1 MIKLASL
8 LILVAF
14 STVGLWVG
22 TQSLAAALGFSEQV
36 LGEPLVTVSGTPI
49 YPPWKLFTW
58 AALFGAEDSRVRAG
72 YLSTLL
78 GVAVGLLSGV
88 GLRLVHDRKKTNE
101 ALTGN
106 VYGDAAFASLKDIKR
121 YGVIGQGRGVF
132 LGKTDCGQYIRH
144 DGPEHYAVIAPTRS
158 GKGAGIVVPTLL
170 TWRGSVVVYD
180 LKEENFQRTAGARS
194 SFSDILYFNPNS
206 LSTTRFNPLSEIRSG
221 ECEVRD
227 AQNIANMIVE
237 PDRPGVHDH
246 WIRTGNSL
254 LTAAILHVK
263 YAASPWERNLNGVAK
278 LLSRPDKTLT
288 ETLQEMLETK
298 HIRDE
303 NNRPLKAH
311 PGVAAAVRDVLNK
324 SGDDKSSVVS
334 TVMGYLGVYRDP
346 LLANATSCS
355 DFSIDSLVN
364 GEVPKSL
371 YMVIPAGDIDRL
383 RPVIRILVSLIC
395 RRLTERAVTGERR
408 DQEHRHKMLLMLD
421 EFPALGRLEFFE
433 SALGFLAG
441 YGLKAMLVCQ
451 SLAQLKQVYG
461 DRSSI
466 LDNTHVRVM
475 FRPETIE
482 TAEYISK
489 TLGQTTVRYKTK
501 SESGKKGSPFM
512 GSVNESVHFGGRPLL
527 TPREVMEL
535 PDDEALV
542 MVGGGRPIRA
552 KKIRY
557 FDDGSFTPLLHKPP
571 RGEKAGVSEQSDQWF
586 RTSYEAVDQTIEAE
600 PPSKIAANE
609 VNRVVKV
616 GNDEDLSAKPNLKV
630 LQHPRRKNGDAMIDD
645 SRALDTSIIE
655 GDLA

>member
-1 MIKLASL
+1 MAIRIVALFLFILASL
-8 LILVAF
+8 L
-14 STVGLWVG
+14 GLWVG
-22 TQSLAAALGFSEQV
+22 TQSLAASTGYSVQM
-36 LGEPLVTVSGTPI
+36 LGEPFFSLAGTSI
-49 YPPWKLFTW
+49 YLPWKLFSW
-58 AALFGAEDSRVRAG
+58 ATHFGFNDERVRAG
-72 YLSTLL
+72 YLFTLL
-78 GVAVGLLSGV
+78 GVGVGLLSGV
-88 GLRLVHDRKKTNE
+88 GLRLIYDKQKAQSE
-101 ALTGN
+101 LTGN
-106 VYGDAAFASLKDIKR
+106 VYGDAAFATLKDIYR
-121 YGVIGQGRGVF
+121 YGLVGQGRGVF
-132 LGKTDCGQYIRH
+132 LGKTSQEQYIRH
-144 DGPEHYAVIAPTRS
+144 DGPEHYAIIAPTRS

-180 LKEENFQRTAGARS
+180 LKEENFQRTAGERS
-194 SFSDILYFNPNS
+194 RFSDILYFNPNS
-206 LSTTRFNPLSEIRSG
+206 LTTTRFNPLQEMRSG
-221 ECEVRD
+221 DCEVRD

-263 YAASPWERNLNGVAK
+263 YAAPPWERNLNGVAK

-298 HIRDE
+298 HICDE

-355 DFSIDSLVN
+355 DFTIDSLVN
-364 GEVPKSL
+364 GERPKSL

-451 SLAQLKQVYG
+451 SLSQLKQVYG

-475 FRPETIE
+475 FRPETVE

-512 GSVNESVHFGGRPLL
+512 GSVNESLHFGSRPLL

-557 FDDGSFTPLLHKPP
+557 FDDGSFIPLLAKPP
-571 RGEKAGVSEQSDQWF
+571 TGEQAGVSSKSDEWF
-586 RTSYEAVDQTIEAE
+586 RTSYESIEQSAETELSGQIAVSDGIDTHQV
-600 PPSKIAANE
+600 ANGDGLTPKE
-609 VNRVVKV
+609 
-616 GNDEDLSAKPNLKV
+616 SQKV
-630 LQHPRRKNGDAMIDD
+630 LEHPKKRRNAKIKQ
-645 SRALDTSIIE
+645 ALVSSDVMG